1 MVSKIKTLSKQSFKR
16 LRFLIEKAELGKY
29 QIVNRVISVVL
40 CREKRGV
47 RASSERPWDAP
58 WHELNLSNHSAWK
71 RTLRQR
77 LENWK
82 QSLSKHVEDTPSV
95 IVRYNYYKKDAP
107 KGNLRDAAC
116 MFPVFSNF
124 FPPYGPCESL
134 QSACQHS
141 WYISSFLY
149 AACSPESI
157 FIP

>member
-1 MVSKIKTLSKQSFKR
+1 M
-16 LRFLIEKAELGKY
+16 A
-29 QIVNRVISVVL
+29 RVIAAKSEQSQ
-40 CREKRGV
+40 CMEKNTQAKIGELKAIPVEARG
-47 RASSERPWDAP
+47 RNS
-58 WHELNLSNHSAWK
+58 K
-71 RTLRQR
+71 R
-77 LENWK
+77 
-82 QSLSKHVEDTPSV
+82 H

-107 KGNLRDAAC
+107 KGNLRDADC